1 MFFFFCFL
9 LLLLVCILLYFF
21 AFPFLFRSS
30 AFFTPFLSLSFSR
43 PFSMAK
49 TKVGKR
55 ANKNYLIPLR
65 PLEPT
70 VLNRL
75 PRCRNGESG
84 PKVLGPVRSRR
95 LSFIPN
101 FPTPAEGLG
110 VAPGSQLL
118 IPEIFHDILE
128 VLRTFLDILA
138 TCWKNMNVE

>member
-1 MFFFFCFL
+1 
-9 LLLLVCILLYFF
+9 
-21 AFPFLFRSS
+21 
-30 AFFTPFLSLSFSR
+30 
-43 PFSMAK
+43 MAK

-128 VLRTFLDILA
+128 VLRTFFGHPGHLLEKYECRIDVHHIF
-138 TCWKNMNVE
+138 WIRMFV